1 MINYSIIVIFS
12 GLDMILNLTW
22 EMLMLLQFLVVL
34 DEQLAIRYGAIFV
47 KEITNII
54 NNNKKM
60 L

>member
-1 MINYSIIVIFS
+1 MINCSIIVIFS

-34 DEQLAIRYGAIFV
+34 DERLAIRYG
-47 KEITNII
+47 
-54 NNNKKM
+54 